1 MSQLFPRLLKIV
13 LPVLILTAILTV
25 FGERGLIK
33 AYRLT
38 SERDDI
44 RAKVEKLRKENQFL
58 RGELSS
64 LRNDRR
70 YVENIARKDLGLVR
84 EGETVYRFRGE

>member
-1 MSQLFPRLLKIV
+1 MSQLFPKLLKVV
-13 LPVLILTAILTV
+13 LPIVIITGLLTV
-25 FGERGLIK
+25 FGERGLVK

-44 RAKVEKLRKENQFL
+44 RAKVAKLQRENQYL
-58 RGELSS
+58 RGELTS
-64 LRNDRR
+64 LRSDRR
-70 YVENIARKDLGLVR
+70 YVEDIARKDLGLVR

>member
-13 LPVLILTAILTV
+13 LPVLILTALLTV
-25 FGERGLIK
+25 FGERGIIK

>member
-1 MSQLFPRLLKIV
+1 MSQLFPRLLKII
-13 LPVLILTAILTV
+13 LPVMLLTGLLTV
-25 FGERGLIK
+25 FGERGLLK

-38 SERDDI
+38 NERDDI
-44 RAKVEKLRKENQFL
+44 RAKVEKLSRENQYL

-64 LRNDRR
+64 LRGDRR
-70 YVENIARKDLGLVR
+70 YIENIARKDLGLVR

>member
-1 MSQLFPRLLKIV
+1 MSQLFPRLLKII
-13 LPVLILTAILTV
+13 LPVLILTALLSV
-25 FGERGLIK
+25 FGERGLIR

-38 SERDDI
+38 NERDDI
-44 RAKVEKLRKENQFL
+44 RTKVEKLRRESQYL
-58 RGELSS
+58 RGELSALKS
-64 LRNDRR
+64 DKR